1 MSSMMVTVQI
11 PSRPSVVGLFLVIPP
26 VTPAPVA
33 VFLTVK
39 VTVIVILFAVSSM
52 TASASTLIIAVII
65 LLVIILAR
73 VALTAA
79 LCHHVSFRILGFRGK
94 SRLPLSTCVAAA

>member
-1 MSSMMVTVQI
+1 MVTVQI
-11 PSRPSVVGLFLVIPP
+11 PSRPSVEGLFIVILL

-33 VFLTVK
+33 VFLTII
-39 VTVIVILFAVSSM
+39 VTVIVTLLAVSSM
-52 TASASTLIIAVII
+52 TASASTLIITVTVIV
-65 LLVIILAR
+65 LLVIILAS

-79 LCHHVSFRILGFRGK
+79 LCHRVSFSILGFRGK